1 MLGTMMLPTVV
12 RETRQE
18 SDETVF
24 EQTTGDQTD
33 GSNGGMASPANST
46 NSEDSTGPITM
57 VPSPPQEL
65 GRKNPFPMP
74 SRLKDPLDLD
84 FDSSNN
90 NLIPARPTVPRLY
103 GSYSSQRKEGIK
115 GEMAGHRGPRL
126 SRLLTTEQLEEL
138 ERTHQT
144 DPYPDYF
151 QLGIKIGLKSH
162 QVRHWFQTRRKSNRG
177 SKRPRTDSGEALMDE
192 TADEETS
199 ISKYDEDT
207 VDGLG
212 QEVRDFS
219 RKRKHLAPP
228 RQHNGHTPPIALPKT
243 ARQPTPSLDVPG
255 HDIGPVNY
263 NMPKLPRSMAPQAHC
278 NGMSLLEKGD
288 LEVLVEQRDFL
299 RGMLE
304 QQEALRF
311 MWDQQ
316 ITTLKRL
323 LNVCEMKISR
333 ERSREHKQAQKATKP
348 AIQKAHSH
356 PPQVRLG
363 IPQPT
368 SATVSPITSTS
379 VSSEAVRSFLTNH
392 SDVIAPMP
400 PLIATS
406 LGTGL
411 LKNTNCHSKII
422 TPMYGGVAIDL
433 RSDLTSAASPTP
445 NSSRRPSRDEVDSH
459 IEADVSENE
468 VQEDGGP
475 LELTVPKV
483 RSMETAGVRALS
495 DEENEMESSLTSPC
509 NRSSFTPP
517 SNRSSF
523 TNPSNRSTSIGNV
536 DIHSDPD
543 TPISSVGGEKL
554 SPDELFPP
562 LPLPLADTDEIKG
575 SDLSLSLDDT
585 FDMYTRITSD
595 AKSRIYSCTLCEKS
609 FSSRSN
615 LRAHF
620 RTHTGEKPFFCNF
633 CGRKFAQRSTLRT
646 HKRIHTGDMPYK
658 CSHCNRAFR
667 DYSTLSK
674 HARTHTGDRPYAC
687 QICGRAFAQSGNLQR
702 HIKHT
707 HPQAYVPPG
716 SSGARAEVPRWKA
729 DSPTIEEA
737 SEPFHEYPAVAD
749 VPTQA
754 DYPATATDLRKARF
768 RNHKTPV

>member
-278 NGMSLLEKGD
+278 NGMTNHPNATAASIYRMLSSQPPSHRHGSIPPNVNVALHPAFGMQWQLPTPTVESLLEKGD

-459 IEADVSENE
+459 IEADVSEFSETETEEDYDDPQPIDLSSSGRSLRDDKWKGRDSTDSRFAPGEMDLFDEFHQILPNYPPSHRGTPDMQSQIKME
-468 VQEDGGP
+468 MALSEDGDGDSP
-475 LELTVPKV
+475 SDGGWRRRRKRTVFSLIQLQRMEEIFKVTHYPSYADRDEIAQEL
-483 RSMETAGVRALS
+483 GL
-495 DEENEMESSLTSPC
+495 
-509 NRSSFTPP
+509 
-517 SNRSSF
+517 
-523 TNPSNRSTSIGNV
+523 
-536 DIHSDPD
+536 
-543 TPISSVGGEKL
+543 
-554 SPDELFPP
+554 
-562 LPLPLADTDEIKG
+562 TDETVRVWFKNRRAKVMREKG
-575 SDLSLSLDDT
+575 DV
-585 FDMYTRITSD
+585 
-595 AKSRIYSCTLCEKS
+595 K
-609 FSSRSN
+609 
-615 LRAHF
+615 
-620 RTHTGEKPFFCNF
+620 
-633 CGRKFAQRSTLRT
+633 AQ
-646 HKRIHTGDMPYK
+646 
-658 CSHCNRAFR
+658 
-667 DYSTLSK
+667 
-674 HARTHTGDRPYAC
+674 
-687 QICGRAFAQSGNLQR
+687 GNLQQVVDD
-702 HIKHT
+702 IKSERT
-707 HPQAYVPPG
+707 
-716 SSGARAEVPRWKA
+716 
-729 DSPTIEEA
+729 SP
-737 SEPFHEYPAVAD
+737 S
-749 VPTQA
+749 
-754 DYPATATDLRKARF
+754 
-768 RNHKTPV
+768 